1 MLYGILSVL
10 VIGVI
15 GIFFYFNNNNSVKSE
30 IKSQSADTNI
40 YTKIDISKI
49 NNIDSEFEFSV
60 EIPKEWKVEAVP
72 AVEAINFYNFLNNAN
87 PSLEKS
93 QIFVRHFEANSF
105 LTLSTVNILE
115 RKEITINGRPAVQ
128 YIIEKKTGVAN
139 FLNQPT
145 WRSQKHTVTDIR
157 VSDSNPSV
165 FLVIAKNPELD
176 EAIYQHFLESIG
188 FSKKDTS
195 LLFEPVKEFKERIT
209 KKLFGTYITP
219 ETSPVQL
226 ERFKGYHTGV
236 DVEYED
242 ISQEVDVFAITNG
255 TVIFSESAS
264 GYGGV
269 LVIKHNIN
277 SQNILT
283 LYGHLD
289 PKSLPAQG
297 SIVSG
302 GQKVGV
308 LGANET
314 SETGGERKHLHFGML
329 KGTNIDFRGYVETQN
344 ELLTWYNPLE
354 FY

>member
-1 MLYGILSVL
+1 MQKINTKKYLLYGILSVL

-195 LLFEPVKEFKERIT
+195 LLFEPV
-209 KKLFGTYITP
+209 
-219 ETSPVQL
+219 